1 MLKLTMPV
9 LLHDDMTRWLFGG
22 TLAVLLLASLIGGV
36 LKWRVARGQPHG
48 VIDNLNSRIK
58 AWWVMILLIGLS
70 FVLGKTGRDP
80 VVHLHV
86 VCGAA

>member
-1 MLKLTMPV
+1 MSTMPA
-9 LLHDDMTRWLFGG
+9 LLHDEMTRWLFAG

-58 AWWVMILLIGLS
+58 AWWVMVALIGLS
-70 FVLGKTGRDP
+70 FVFGKTA
-80 VVHLHV
+80 VILLFTFM
-86 VCGAA
+86 